1 MEKQKEPAGQRLQ
14 QALETEKPLAVV
26 GAVNAYCALLA
37 KKAGF
42 NALYLSGAGVANAS
56 FGLPDLG
63 MTTLDNV
70 LEDTWRITSISD
82 LPLVVD
88 ADTGFNDPAHT
99 SKSLDTAGAAAMQI
113 EDQIEDKRCG
123 HRPGKVL
130 VSTEEMQQ
138 RVKAA
143 VAGRNNKDFAI
154 IARTDAYAVEGL
166 DASIDRAKAYIEAGA
181 DMIFAEALTDIDEY
195 RKFANSIGVPVVA
208 NLTEYGK
215 TPLFNLGALGT
226 AGVRMAIYPLTA
238 FRAMSKAA
246 LDTYVALRKRRT
258 QESLLDTFQN
268 RDELYEILNYH
279 QYEQALD
286 EKLGDSS
293 TDNNSNQNS

>member
-1 MEKQKEPAGQRLQ
+1 MEKDTQPAGIRLH
-14 QALETEKPLAVV
+14 QALDAEKPLAVV

-42 NALYLSGAGVANAS
+42 KALYLSGAGVANAS

-70 LEDTWRITSISD
+70 LEDTWRITSISE
-82 LPLVVD
+82 LPLIVD
-88 ADTGFNDPAHT
+88 GDTGFSDPAHS
-99 SKSLDTAGAAAMQI
+99 SKSLSTAGAAGMQI
-113 EDQIEDKRCG
+113 EDQVEDKRCG

-130 VSTEEMQQ
+130 VSTHEMQE

-143 VAGRNNKDFAI
+143 VSGRTYKEFAI
-154 IARTDAYAVEGL
+154 IARTDAYSGEGL
-166 DASIDRAKAYIEAGA
+166 DHAIDRAKAYIDAGA

-195 RKFANSIGVPVVA
+195 RKFCGAIDVPVIA
-208 NLTEYGK
+208 NITEFGN
-215 TPLFNLGALGT
+215 TPLFNMGALGS
-226 AGVRMAIYPLTA
+226 AGVKLVLYPLTA
-238 FRAMSKAA
+238 FRAMNKAA

-258 QESLLDTFQN
+258 QESLLNTFES
-268 RDELYEILNYH
+268 RDELYDILNYH

-286 EKLGDSS
+286 EKLADDPSS
-293 TDNNSNQNS
+293 GHPKKES

>member
-1 MEKQKEPAGQRLQ
+1 MENNKQTAGQRLQ
-14 QALETEKPLAVV
+14 QAMEKEKPLAVV
-26 GAVNAYCALLA
+26 GTVNAYCALLA

-63 MTTLDNV
+63 MTTIDNV
-70 LEDTWRITSISD
+70 VEDTWRITSITD
-82 LPLVVD
+82 LPLLVD
-88 ADTGFNDPAHT
+88 ADTGFSDPAHA
-99 SKSLDTAGAAAMQI
+99 SRSLDTAGAAAMQI
-113 EDQIEDKRCG
+113 EDQVEDKRCG

-130 VSTEEMQQ
+130 VTIDEMQQ

-143 VAGRNNKDFAI
+143 VSGRVHSEFAI

-166 DASIDRAKAYIEAGA
+166 DAAIDRAKAYIESGA

-195 RKFANSIGVPVVA
+195 RKFASTIDVPVVA
-208 NLTEYGK
+208 NITEFGK
-215 TPLFNLGALGT
+215 TPLFNLGALGA
-226 AGVRMAIYPLTA
+226 AGVSMAIYPLTA

-258 QESLLDTFQN
+258 QESLLDTFQS
-268 RDELYEILNYH
+268 RDELYEILDYH
-279 QYEQALD
+279 QYEQAID
-286 EKLGDSS
+286 EKLTDSS
-293 TDNNSNQNS
+293 SNNE

>member
-1 MEKQKEPAGQRLQ
+1 MESKKESAGKRLQ
-14 QALETEKPLAVV
+14 LAMENEKPLAVV
-26 GAVNAYCALLA
+26 GAINAYCAILA

-70 LEDTWRITSISD
+70 LEDTWRITSISE
-82 LPLVVD
+82 LPLIVD
-88 ADTGFNDPAHT
+88 ADTGFSDPAHT
-99 SKSLDTAGAAAMQI
+99 SKSIDTAGAAAMQI
-113 EDQIEDKRCG
+113 EDQVEDKRCG
-123 HRPGKVL
+123 HRPGKVV
-130 VSTEEMQQ
+130 VSAQEMQQ

-143 VAGRNNKDFAI
+143 VAGRTHPDFAI

-166 DASIDRAKAYIEAGA
+166 DAAIDRAKAYIEAGA

-195 RKFANSIGVPVVA
+195 RKFASSITVPVVA
-208 NLTEYGK
+208 NLTEFGK
-215 TPLFNLGALGT
+215 TPLFNLGALGS
-226 AGVRMAIYPLTA
+226 AGVKMAIYPLTA

-268 RDELYEILNYH
+268 RDALYEILDYH
-279 QYEQALD
+279 RYEQALD
-286 EKLGDSS
+286 EKLADSS
-293 TDNNSNQNS
+293 RNDDAN

>member
-1 MEKQKEPAGQRLQ
+1 MENNKLSAGQRLK
-14 QALETEKPLAVV
+14 QALEKEKPLAVV
-26 GAVNAYCALLA
+26 GAINAYCALLA

-88 ADTGFNDPAHT
+88 ADTGFSDPAHA

-113 EDQIEDKRCG
+113 EDQVEDKRCG

-138 RVKAA
+138 RVKSA
-143 VAGRNNKDFAI
+143 VSGRTHPDFAI
-154 IARTDAYAVEGL
+154 IARTDAYAVEGI
-166 DASIDRAKAYIEAGA
+166 DAAIERASAYIEAGA

-195 RKFANSIGVPVVA
+195 RKFAQSINVPVVA
-208 NLTEYGK
+208 NITEFGK
-215 TPLFNLGALGT
+215 TPLFNLGALGA
-226 AGVRMAIYPLTA
+226 AGVGMAIYPLTS

-246 LDTYVALRKRRT
+246 LDTYIALRKRRT
-258 QESLLDTFQN
+258 QESLLDTFQS
-268 RDELYEILNYH
+268 RDELYEILDYH

-286 EKLGDSS
+286 EKLSDPSA
-293 TDNNSNQNS
+293 SNDPTT